1 MPDNNHVHPAFAGVL
16 NALAKPATAAAPEPD
31 GYVVIAS
38 KLCTGSVKPPYRHN
52 HMHDWFASLEEA
64 GDHYAALERNEYDGW
79 RPAAILPT
87 FGGIPRREMALGYVE
102 IARLVKEAEAA

>member
-1 MPDNNHVHPAFAGVL
+1 MPDSLTLTTP
-16 NALAKPATAAAPEPD
+16 PMITAEPD

-38 KLCTGSVKPPYRHN
+38 KLSTGSVKPPYRFQHW
-52 HMHDWFASLEEA
+52 HEWCASLEAA
-64 GDHYAALERNEYDGW
+64 GDHYADLERNEFDGW
-79 RPAAILPT
+79 RAAAIIPT